1 VAVSC
6 LPVNELIAP
15 PHTLL
20 QALQD
25 NSEVEPLMNETRQET
40 EEKLLPFVAKARKL
54 PISAPLGWIQQG
66 AEDMKRAPVVSL
78 TYGLAMTLL
87 SLAIAYSA
95 WKFGAMGLYMGMAS
109 GFLLIGPVL
118 AIGLY
123 SFSCQLEQ
131 GRKPIIGY
139 CVREGGSHIKDI
151 LIFSFILLIVFMIWA
166 RAATAVHIFFPE
178 NAEYSVGD
186 LALFLGIGTAIG
198 AVFSTVVFTASA
210 FSLPMIMDRKTDAIT
225 AVITSVNA
233 VLRNKLTMLVW
244 AIIIVTFV
252 ALGFLTF
259 FIGFIVFL
267 PLIGHATWHAYRE
280 TVDAS
285 DWPENDKY

>member
-1 VAVSC
+1 M
-6 LPVNELIAP
+6 
-15 PHTLL
+15 T
-20 QALQD
+20 D
-25 NSEVEPLMNETRQET
+25 NSEVELLMNETRQET
-40 EEKLLPFVAKARKL
+40 EEKPLPFAAKARKL
-54 PISAPLGWIQQG
+54 PISAPLGWIYQG

-87 SLAIAYSA
+87 STAIAYSA

-198 AVFSTVVFTASA
+198 AIFSTVVFTASA

-233 VLRNKLTMLVW
+233 VLRNKLTMLIW
-244 AIIIVTFV
+244 AIIIVSFV
-252 ALGFLTF
+252 ALGFL
-259 FIGFIVFL
+259 
-267 PLIGHATWHAYRE
+267 
-280 TVDAS
+280 
-285 DWPENDKY
+285 

>member
-1 VAVSC
+1 
-6 LPVNELIAP
+6 
-15 PHTLL
+15 
-20 QALQD
+20 
-25 NSEVEPLMNETRQET
+25 MNENTQET
-40 EEKLLPFVAKARKL
+40 GEKPLPFVAKSRKL
-54 PISAPLGWIQQG
+54 SVSAPLGWIHQG
-66 AEDMKRAPVVSL
+66 AEDMKRAPAVSL

-87 SLAIAYSA
+87 SVLIAYSA

-198 AVFSTVVFTASA
+198 AIFSTVVFTASA

-244 AIIIVTFV
+244 AGIIVSFV
-252 ALGFLTF
+252 AVGFLTF
-259 FIGFIVFL
+259 FIGFIVLL

-280 TVDAS
+280 TIDAS